1 MPSRA
6 LLTEVQTIPN
16 ADIVQALAN
25 LKITATSGITTTLP
39 ATASTLAGLSL
50 TQSFT
55 AANTFSLI
63 TDATSST
70 VGGAVTI
77 SGGLAVA
84 KKAFIGTLLDLV
96 ASTATAGQITQAGNR
111 LFHTFGGT
119 GNIWL
124 GLTTGN
130 TAGALTGTNNI
141 AIGTQSGKSMTSGAN
156 NMLIG
161 VQCGEFITS
170 GFNNCCVGASSGY
183 NIGAGTYNTAIGY
196 VALQFGG
203 SGGYN
208 TAIGQASLQN
218 ITSGTLNTCIGSDAG
233 DVDGVVVGGLTGKN
247 ITSGGN
253 NTIIGAGA
261 GTTLATGTYRTAIG
275 SDSRCNVN
283 NAIKLGRDHTSTV
296 AGDMVML
303 PSVLTANLPIATAA
317 MAGAIIYVS
326 DDGTGHV
333 NFCNGSSWA
342 RIN

>member
-16 ADIVQALAN
+16 ADIVQALGN
-25 LKITATSGITTTLP
+25 LKIVATSGITTTLP

-50 TQSFT
+50 TQAFT
-55 AANTFSLI
+55 AANTFSLN

-70 VGGAVTI
+70 VGGSVTI

-84 KKAFIGTLLDLV
+84 KKAYIGTLLDLV
-96 ASTATAGQITQAGNR
+96 ATTSTAGQITQAGAR

-130 TAGALTGTNNI
+130 TAGALIGTNNVG
-141 AIGTQSGKSMTSGAN
+141 IGTNAGKSMTTGAN

-161 VQCGEFITS
+161 SSSGEIITT
-170 GFNNCCVGASSGY
+170 GFNNVAVGASAGY

-203 SGGYN
+203 SGSYN

-218 ITSGTLNTCIGSDAG
+218 ITNGTLNTCIGSDSG
-233 DVDGVVVGGLTGKN
+233 DDTSSVGGLTGAN
-247 ITSGGN
+247 ITTGAS
-253 NTIIGAGA
+253 NTMIGALA
-261 GTTLATGTYRTAIG
+261 ASTSATGSFRTAIG
-275 SDSRCNVN
+275 SGSRCQTDNS
-283 NAIKLGRDHTSTV
+283 IKLGRDTLDKV
-296 AGDMVML
+296 
-303 PSVLTANLPIATAA
+303 
-317 MAGAIIYVS
+317 IIP
-326 DDGTGHV
+326 
-333 NFCNGSSWA
+333 SWA
-342 RIN
+342 AAPTTSLSAGMLYYDTVLAKLRVYTTAWETITSI

>member
-1 MPSRA
+1 M
-6 LLTEVQTIPN
+6 T
-16 ADIVQALAN
+16 QA
-25 LKITATSGITTTLP
+25 
-39 ATASTLAGLSL
+39 
-50 TQSFT
+50 FT
-55 AANTFSLI
+55 AANTFSLT

-96 ASTATAGQITQAGNR
+96 ATTATAGQITQAGAR

-156 NMLIG
+156 NMLVG

-170 GFNNCCVGASSGY
+170 GYNNSCMGGFAGY
-183 NIGAGTYNTAIGY
+183 NIGAGIHNTAVGY
-196 VALQFGG
+196 SALQNGG
-203 SGGYN
+203 SGSYN
-208 TAIGQASLQN
+208 VAIGALSLQN
-218 ITSGTLNTCIGSDAG
+218 ISIGTMNTCIGIDAG

-275 SDSRCNVN
+275 SDSRCQNN
-283 NAIKLGRDHTSTV
+283 NAIKLGRDTLDV
-296 AGDMVML
+296 VIL
-303 PSVLTANLPIATAA
+303 PSMTTVVRDAVSLP
-317 MAGAIIYVS
+317 AGGSLIFNSTTSKLNFY
-326 DDGTGHV
+326 TGSAWEAV
-333 NFCNGSSWA
+333 TSA
-342 RIN
+342 

>member
-6 LLTEVQTIPN
+6 VLTEVQTIPN
-16 ADIVQALAN
+16 ADIVQALGN

-50 TQSFT
+50 TQAFT
-55 AANTFSLI
+55 AANTFSLT
-63 TDATSST
+63 TDATSSSA
-70 VGGAVTI
+70 GGSVTI

-84 KKAFIGTLLDLV
+84 KKAYIGTLLDLV
-96 ASTATAGQITQAGNR
+96 ATTSTAGQITQAGSR

-130 TAGALTGTNNI
+130 TSGTLTGTNNI
-141 AIGTQSGKSMTSGAN
+141 GLGTNAGKSMTSGAN

-161 VQCGEFITS
+161 SSAGEIITS
-170 GFNNCCVGASSGY
+170 GFNNCCVGISAGY

-233 DVDGVVVGGLTGKN
+233 DVDTIVVGGLTGKN

-261 GTTLATGTYRTAIG
+261 GTTSATGTYRTAIG
-275 SDSRCNVN
+275 SDSRCQNN
-283 NAIKLGRDHTSTV
+283 NAIKLGRDTLDV
-296 AGDMVML
+296 VIL
-303 PSVLTANLPIATAA
+303 PSMTTTVRDAVSSPAGGSLIFNSSTSKLNFYNGTAWEAVTSA
-317 MAGAIIYVS
+317 
-326 DDGTGHV
+326 
-333 NFCNGSSWA
+333 
-342 RIN
+342 

>member
-6 LLTEVQTIPN
+6 LLTEAQTIPN

-50 TQSFT
+50 TQAFT
-55 AANTFSLI
+55 AANTFSLT

-70 VGGAVTI
+70 VGGSVTI

-84 KKAFIGTLLDLV
+84 KKAYIGTVLDLV
-96 ASTATAGQITQAGNR
+96 ATTATAGQITQAGSR

-141 AIGTQSGKSMTSGAN
+141 AIGTQAGKSMTSGAN

-161 VQCGEFITS
+161 SGSGEFITS
-170 GFNNCCVGASSGY
+170 GFNNCCVGASAGY
-183 NIGAGTYNTAIGY
+183 NIGAGQYNTAIGY

-208 TAIGQASLQN
+208 TAIGQGSLQN

-275 SDSRCNVN
+275 SDSRCQSN
-283 NAIKLGRDHTSTV
+283 NAIKLGRDYSASN
-296 AGDMVML
+296 AGDITIL
-303 PSVLTANLPIATAA
+303 AQIPTANLPAA
-317 MAGAIIYVS
+317 SADNKGAIVYNTTDNVLYFS
-326 DDGTGHV
+326 NGT
-333 NFCNGSSWA
+333 SWA
-342 RIN
+342 AV